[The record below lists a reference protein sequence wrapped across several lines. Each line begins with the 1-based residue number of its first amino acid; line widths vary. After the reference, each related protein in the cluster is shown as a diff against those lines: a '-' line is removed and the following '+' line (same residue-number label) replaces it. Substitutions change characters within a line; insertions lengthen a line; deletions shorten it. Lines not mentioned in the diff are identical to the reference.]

1 MKLICLKTFNIIVKF
16 SYGIFYAWF
25 TYTTNDKKY
34 FEIEMEMKGTREF
47 LRPSTQKIE

>member
-1 MKLICLKTFNIIVKF
+1 MSSGRADTVISHSCCKSLQRGF
-16 SYGIFYAWF
+16 
-25 TYTTNDKKY
+25 KKY